1 MLHPNLAHSMNE
13 ATAAGAGTQE
23 GPGADGAPPLLT
35 LTNITRNFP
44 GVTAVEDVTLHIAQ
58 GDFLALLGPSGCGKS
73 TILRM
78 IAGLLPPSAGRLD
91 VARDMAGDI
100 GFVFQ
105 EPTLMPWATALRN
118 VALPLELA
126 GSGRAKAERRAAEA
140 LARMDLAGFE
150 GAYPRALSGGMRMRV
165 SIARALVTRPRLL
178 LMDEPFAALDEI
190 TRHRLNADLLRLWQ
204 EERFTTIFVTHSTF
218 ESVFLAER
226 IIVMRPRPGRIATEI
241 RVPPGDRALPEFR
254 TSDVYA
260 AHCRA
265 VSRALAGAMAESITG
280 TITGTMTGAAAT

>member
-1 MLHPNLAHSMNE
+1 MSPSLLQLHNVGKRFPAGVNAIE
-13 ATAAGAGTQE
+13 AVSL
-23 GPGADGAPPLLT
+23 D
-35 LTNITRNFP
+35 
-44 GVTAVEDVTLHIAQ
+44 IAE

-73 TILRM
+73 TLLRI
-78 IAGLLPPSAGRLD
+78 IAGLAEPTAGRIDWRTD
-91 VARDMAGDI
+91 VTGRI

-126 GSGRAKAERRAAEA
+126 GMPRAEAERRAAES
-140 LARMDLAGFE
+140 LARVDLAGFE
-150 GAYPRALSGGMRMRV
+150 GSYPRMLSGGMKMRV
-165 SIARALVTRPRLL
+165 SIARALVTKPRLL

-190 TRHRLNADLLRLWQ
+190 TRHRLNEDLLRLWQ
-204 EERFTTIFVTHSTF
+204 QERFTAIFVTHSTF

-226 IIVMRPRPGRIATEI
+226 IVVMSPRPGRIMAELH
-241 RVPPGDRALPEFR
+241 VPPADRATPEFR

-265 VSRALAGAMAESITG
+265 VSHALEAAMA
-280 TITGTMTGAAAT
+280 A